1 MASGHINPSLPVA
14 RTLVE
19 EGQEVHYLCRE
30 QMKDAIEDTGATFH
44 SEIEELPEMYEG
56 RNVDIFGCLS
66 DLQKEYGLEEDPLF
80 VAMFKI
86 REIMQEMMLP
96 GILRWLEKVG
106 VDVVVLCPLMNKE
119 ACWAA
124 QILGIPCVGIMTT
137 AGPGSLRLATLEW
150 LEKMGYT
157 TERCLKESCA
167 KRLQVRLERRA
178 YQPLLEAVDRLRAKY
193 GLEIELDEEMAPV
206 GMSVVAKQSALT
218 LVTTVDFLADPLSP
232 ELEKIY
238 EEAQTEFV
246 FVGPLLDKAGA
257 KRAAGHKFQ
266 KEAGKEAESTKGLE
280 PPQSAETAPIDPV
293 ALMRKAREAGRKV
306 IFASMGTVITG
317 DSPEVGW
324 ANHMSVDGVFQGL
337 TGKELCQAAWGG
349 LFDAFGTDSADEGPL
364 LLVSLG
370 PQPDALENLVAPA
383 NAACLPVMPQV
394 DILKEGVDL
403 FLTHGGQN
411 SFMESLST
419 GTPVVVCPGFADQP
433 VNAQKAVQ
441 LGVGLQ
447 IERPM
452 CDLSEA
458 SQVAAKYR
466 RDVAAAVQEV
476 HRNPEFKTK
485 ANECSL
491 KMQSAGGVRRATD
504 LILQVAN
511 SGCFFRLH
519 DPHASE
525 EKVLG
530 QDDFEWCCTGGRN
543 NMKYSGT
550 GVDGS
555 GLTHRKALQSK
566 ASLKLIQAQVA
577 AGHDMKGL
585 GVRMEQSEFK
595 ASALDGAATVTFD
608 GMQNL
613 RSVDISDE
621 ALAKAGS
628 ETALAEALLK
638 ALQEGHDSSVAGSED
653 DVWSLY
659 QNNPDLIQAPLIQIG
674 AGNTAQD
681 LWANVT
687 KTNETLKLAEELFLH
702 FDQDEDGFW
711 NFKETSAVQ
720 LATEGTE
727 MGEEAFN
734 SLIIAAA
741 PNGGRHLTEEDM
753 ARGLSKDQVLDL
765 YTNAQRQRQLGFVLD
780 IMKDHQRVFSQE
792 SNAEETESKPAP
804 VSVSVD

>member
-1 MASGHINPSLPVA
+1 MVTPARKFGFIFPMASGHINPSLPVA

-44 SEIEELPEMYEG
+44 SEIEALPEMYEG

-157 TERCLKESCA
+157 TERCLKE
-167 KRLQVRLERRA
+167 RRA

-266 KEAGKEAESTKGLE
+266 KEAESTQGLE
-280 PPQSAETAPIDPV
+280 PPAETAPIDPV
-293 ALMRKAREAGRKV
+293 ALIRKAREAGRKV

-349 LFDAFGTDSADEGPL
+349 LFDAFGTDSADAGPL

-419 GTPVVVCPGFADQP
+419 GSPVVVCPGFADQP

-466 RDVAAAVQEV
+466 CDVAAALQEV
-476 HRNPEFKTK
+476 HGNPEFKTK
-485 ANECSL
+485 ANECSS

-511 SGCFFRLH
+511 SG
-519 DPHASE
+519 A
-525 EKVLG
+525 
-530 QDDFEWCCTGGRN
+530 
-543 NMKYSGT
+543 
-550 GVDGS
+550 
-555 GLTHRKALQSK
+555 
-566 ASLKLIQAQVA
+566 
-577 AGHDMKGL
+577 
-585 GVRMEQSEFK
+585 
-595 ASALDGAATVTFD
+595 
-608 GMQNL
+608 L
-613 RSVDISDE
+613 RSSK
-621 ALAKAGS
+621 LG
-628 ETALAEALLK
+628 
-638 ALQEGHDSSVAGSED
+638 
-653 DVWSLY
+653 
-659 QNNPDLIQAPLIQIG
+659 G
-674 AGNTAQD
+674 A
-681 LWANVT
+681 
-687 KTNETLKLAEELFLH
+687 
-702 FDQDEDGFW
+702 
-711 NFKETSAVQ
+711 
-720 LATEGTE
+720 
-727 MGEEAFN
+727 
-734 SLIIAAA
+734 
-741 PNGGRHLTEEDM
+741 
-753 ARGLSKDQVLDL
+753 
-765 YTNAQRQRQLGFVLD
+765 
-780 IMKDHQRVFSQE
+780 
-792 SNAEETESKPAP
+792 
-804 VSVSVD
+804 

>member
-1 MASGHINPSLPVA
+1 MVAPARKFGFIFPMASGHINPSLPVA

-44 SEIEELPEMYEG
+44 SEIEALPEMYEG

-66 DLQKEYGLEEDPLF
+66 DLQKEFGLDQDPLF

-157 TERCLKESCA
+157 TERCLKE
-167 KRLQVRLERRA
+167 RRA
-178 YQPLLEAVDRLRAKY
+178 YQPLLDAVDRLRAKY

-266 KEAGKEAESTKGLE
+266 KDAESTKGLE
-280 PPQSAETAPIDPV
+280 TTPQPAQSAQIADAIDPV
-293 ALMRKAREAGRKV
+293 ALIRKARAEGREV

-349 LFDAFGTDSADEGPL
+349 LFDAFGTDNAGGAPL

-370 PQPDALENLVAPA
+370 PQPDALENLMAPA
-383 NAACLPVMPQV
+383 NAVCLPVMPQV

-419 GTPVVVCPGFADQP
+419 GAPVVVCPGFADQP

-466 RDVAAAVQEV
+466 CDVAAAVEEV
-476 HRNPEFKTK
+476 RRNPEFKTK

-491 KMQSAGGVRRATD
+491 KMQSAGALT
-504 LILQVAN
+504 N
-511 SGCFFRLH
+511 SGVAPGFRRRLGH
-519 DPHASE
+519 CLLAAALSPMLAQLAVAFSGSAIHAPPRRRCVSRPASSSE
-525 EKVLG
+525 LP
-530 QDDFEWCCTGGRN
+530 
-543 NMKYSGT
+543 
-550 GVDGS
+550 
-555 GLTHRKALQSK
+555 ALQSK

-577 AGHDMKGL
+577 AGHDMKEL

-613 RSVDISDE
+613 RSVDISDD

-659 QNNPDLIQAPLIQIG
+659 QSNPDLIQAPLIQIG

-702 FDQDEDGFW
+702 FDQDKDGFW

-792 SNAEETESKPAP
+792 SNAKETESKPAP

>member
-44 SEIEELPEMYEG
+44 SEIEALPEMYEG

-66 DLQKEYGLEEDPLF
+66 DLQKEFGLEQDPLF

-157 TERCLKESCA
+157 TERCLK
-167 KRLQVRLERRA
+167 ERRA

-266 KEAGKEAESTKGLE
+266 KELESTK
-280 PPQSAETAPIDPV
+280 PQPAQPAEKAQHPITDPV
-293 ALMRKAREAGRKV
+293 ALIRKARKEGREV

-337 TGKELCQAAWGG
+337 TGKELCQAAWAG
-349 LFDAFGTDSADEGPL
+349 LFDAFGTNNAGAGPL

-383 NAACLPVMPQV
+383 NAVCLPVMPQV

-411 SFMESLST
+411 SFMESLCT
-419 GTPVVVCPGFADQP
+419 GAPVVVCPGFADQP

-466 RDVAAAVQEV
+466 CDVAAALEEV
-476 HRNPEFKTK
+476 RRNPEFKTK
-485 ANECSL
+485 ANECSV

-504 LILQVAN
+504 LILQVAQ
-511 SGCFFRLH
+511 SG
-519 DPHASE
+519 A
-525 EKVLG
+525 
-530 QDDFEWCCTGGRN
+530 
-543 NMKYSGT
+543 
-550 GVDGS
+550 
-555 GLTHRKALQSK
+555 
-566 ASLKLIQAQVA
+566 
-577 AGHDMKGL
+577 
-585 GVRMEQSEFK
+585 
-595 ASALDGAATVTFD
+595 
-608 GMQNL
+608 L
-613 RSVDISDE
+613 RSSK
-621 ALAKAGS
+621 LG
-628 ETALAEALLK
+628 
-638 ALQEGHDSSVAGSED
+638 
-653 DVWSLY
+653 
-659 QNNPDLIQAPLIQIG
+659 G
-674 AGNTAQD
+674 A
-681 LWANVT
+681 
-687 KTNETLKLAEELFLH
+687 
-702 FDQDEDGFW
+702 
-711 NFKETSAVQ
+711 
-720 LATEGTE
+720 
-727 MGEEAFN
+727 
-734 SLIIAAA
+734 
-741 PNGGRHLTEEDM
+741 
-753 ARGLSKDQVLDL
+753 
-765 YTNAQRQRQLGFVLD
+765 
-780 IMKDHQRVFSQE
+780 
-792 SNAEETESKPAP
+792 
-804 VSVSVD
+804 